1 MAKFDYKRPG
11 EEKTLEGGG
20 GGGGYSSKNDMRK
33 LAGMAAAEA
42 AGLGYLYKRKKDF
55 EAGVDKLAA
64 DRKYEKSK
72 NYGNE
77 GRGKKVPDTTGT
89 SEEGMEKNIPRRQ
102 ASKLSAPQFG
112 NTETQY
118 NRDAQIEADRRN
130 LGQAGYDEAGE
141 LIKPAVQLPTRP
153 GQSTSGKPTYSKDQY
168 GNITENE
175 TGKVSRTIF
184 SAGQEGNADRSE
196 MKRGGQV
203 KKMASGGKVSSASS
217 RGDGIAQRGKT
228 KGRMC

>member
-11 EEKTLEGGG
+11 DEQTLEGGGG

-33 LAGMAAAEA
+33 LAGMVAAEA
-42 AGLGYLYKRKKDF
+42 TGLGYLYKGKKDF

-72 NYGNE
+72 NYSNE

-89 SEEGMEKNIPRRQ
+89 SEEDMGSYSPRR
-102 ASKLSAPQFG
+102 A
-112 NTETQY
+112 T
-118 NRDAQIEADRRN
+118 
-130 LGQAGYDEAGE
+130 
-141 LIKPAVQLPTRP
+141 LPSRP
-153 GQSTSGKPTYSKDQY
+153 GQNSSGIAIPPYSKDEY
-168 GNITENE
+168 GNIIENQ

-203 KKMASGGKVSSASS
+203 KKMAKGGSASA
-217 RGDGIAQRGKT
+217 RADGCAQRGKT
-228 KGRMC
+228 KGRFF

>member
-1 MAKFDYKRPG
+1 MPLPLLPLAAAQ
-11 EEKTLEGGG
+11 
-20 GGGGYSSKNDMRK
+20 
-33 LAGMAAAEA
+33 LAGY
-42 AGLGYLYKRKKDF
+42 GYLYKRKKDF
-55 EAGVDKLAA
+55 ESGVDKLAA

-89 SEEGMEKNIPRRQ
+89 SEEGMEKNTPRRQ
-102 ASKLSAPQFG
+102 ASKLSEPQFG
-112 NTETQY
+112 NTETRY

-130 LGQAGYDEAGE
+130 AGQKGYDEAGE
-141 LIKPAVQLPTRP
+141 PIKAAVQPPTRP
-153 GQSTSGKPTYSKDQY
+153 GQNTSGKTTYNKDQY
-168 GNITENE
+168 GNIAENE

-203 KKMASGGKVSSASS
+203 KKMASGGMTSKASGAS
-217 RGDGIAQRGKT
+217 KRADGIAQRGKT